1 MARSKRRGG
10 TCILIGVLLLIG
22 ALGLTGYNLWDE
34 NRAGVAAAGAAHA
47 LRAQTPPAV
56 PPEDTEYVI
65 PDYLIDPRASMP
77 TAEVEG
83 YDYIGVLS
91 IPVLDLELP
100 VMDSWSYPQLKLSPC
115 RYEGSAYTGDL
126 IIAAHN
132 YQRHF
137 GRLKTLQ
144 AGDTVVFTDAA
155 GSVFTYTV
163 SGLEQLLPSQGKE
176 MREGD
181 WDLTLFTCTVGGQQR
196 VTVRCEQ
203 VEPA

>member
-1 MARSKRRGG
+1 MARNRRRGS

-56 PPEDTEYVI
+56 PPEDPEYVI

-196 VTVRCEQ
+196 VTVRCER

>member
-1 MARSKRRGG
+1 MARSKRRGS

-22 ALGLTGYNLWDE
+22 ALGLTAYNLWDE

-56 PPEDTEYVI
+56 PPEDPEYVI

-132 YQRHF
+132 YHRHF

-196 VTVRCEQ
+196 VTVRCER